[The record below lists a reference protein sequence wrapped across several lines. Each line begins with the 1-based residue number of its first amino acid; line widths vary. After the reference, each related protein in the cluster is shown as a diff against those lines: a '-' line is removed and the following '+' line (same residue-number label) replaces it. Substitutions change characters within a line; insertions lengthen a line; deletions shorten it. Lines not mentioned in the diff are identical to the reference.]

1 MLPGAIQR
9 RTFSPTSWP
18 KARAFYYYMG
28 IENLVVNHLLL
39 FPLASKKLR
48 ARLASLLYQLCMC
61 ESFYRA
67 AGCSSSVL
75 LDIVKLLSKEVEAI
89 NPPIK
94 RPRVPVSPSFH
105 QHWISSQCLVFAKMN
120 NLAFPQRG
128 GYLILYLNCISLITQ
143 GHLFHVCTGLRVN
156 SLGSYLLRAF
166 VSLFYWNIIL
176 FL

>member
-1 MLPGAIQR
+1 
-9 RTFSPTSWP
+9 
-18 KARAFYYYMG
+18 MG
-28 IENLVVNHLLL
+28 IENLVINHQLL
-39 FPLASKKLR
+39 FALACRKLR

-61 ESFYRA
+61 ESSSRT
-67 AGCSSSVL
+67 AGGSSSVF

-94 RPRVPVSPSFH
+94 RPRVPIPPSFH
-105 QHWISSQCLVFAKMN
+105 QHWVSSQCLVFAKMN
-120 NLAFPQRG
+120 SLAFPRRS
-128 GYLILYLNCISLITQ
+128 GYHILYLNCISLITQ
-143 GHLFHVCTGLRVN
+143 GHLFHVCTGLRAN